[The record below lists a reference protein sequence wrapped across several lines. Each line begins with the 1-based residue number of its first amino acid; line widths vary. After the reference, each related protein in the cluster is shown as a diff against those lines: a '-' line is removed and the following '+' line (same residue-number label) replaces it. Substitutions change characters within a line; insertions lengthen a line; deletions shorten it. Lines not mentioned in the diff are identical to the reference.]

1 MTTQNILITGATSG
15 LGLAMAEQYAQ
26 TAGVKLFL
34 TGRQS
39 SPPLTA
45 PHSYCQAD
53 LSQPAAAETI
63 AHWLAEQGVTHL
75 HRLIHNAALG
85 QYGDIG
91 AFPAAQILEL
101 VQVNLKT
108 PLALTHTLLPLLQ
121 PAGGKII
128 FVSSVAS
135 VLPTADYALYT
146 ATKAAVDGLA
156 RNLRIELDGKVTV
169 QLLHPGATN
178 TGLHPKLG
186 IPAEK
191 MNWKKFPPAAQV
203 ARQMVQA
210 IEQNQ
215 KLHTTIGLGNQ
226 LLRQVALTF
235 PRPLEWLLRR
245 ATPPTASAPHHVA
258 ITGAADGLGRALA
271 HRFSQAG
278 WHITGI
284 DVDVGKA
291 METTAELRQH
301 GVEMRFIAADF
312 SRPADVAQVL
322 NILAEGEPLG
332 LFIHNAGIS
341 AAGYFSA
348 LPLAQQLKVIDINF
362 TAPLLLT
369 AGLWQKNLL
378 PAGGTVA
385 FVSSLSAYVGYP
397 GATVYASSK
406 DGLASYAQS
415 VAVAAAGR
423 WHLLTIYPGPL
434 RTAHAR
440 RYSPDN
446 GRENSRMLPETAADH
461 IFHAVQRHQ
470 RVLIPGFSAK
480 LFAFLGYLAPRLME
494 QAMKRMILDKF
505 PPPQI

>member
-1 MTTQNILITGATSG
+1 MTTTQNILITGATSG

-34 TGRQS
+34 TGRQPYAPLS
-39 SPPLTA
+39 SP
-45 PHSYCQAD
+45 HNYCQAD
-53 LSQPAAAETI
+53 LSQPAAAATL

-85 QYGDIG
+85 QYGDPG
-91 AFPAAQILEL
+91 SLPAAQILEL
-101 VQVNLKT
+101 VQVNLKA

-121 PAGGKII
+121 AAGGKII

-156 RNLRIELDGKVTV
+156 RNLRIELEGKVTV

-191 MNWKKFPPAAQV
+191 MNWGKFPPAAQV
-203 ARQMVQA
+203 ARHMVQA
-210 IEQNQ
+210 IEQNHH
-215 KLHTTIGLGNQ
+215 LHTTIGLGNQ
-226 LLRQVALTF
+226 LLRRVALTF
-235 PRPLEWLLRR
+235 PRPLAWAMRR
-245 ATPPTASAPHHVA
+245 TPSPTPAPHHIA
-258 ITGAADGLGRALA
+258 ITGVADGLGRALA
-271 HRFSQAG
+271 HRFAQAG

-301 GVEMRFIAADF
+301 RVEMRFIAADL

-322 NILAEGEPLG
+322 HALEAGEPLG

-341 AAGYFSA
+341 AAGYFST
-348 LPLAQQLKVIDINF
+348 LPLAQQLKVIDINL

-378 PAGGTVA
+378 PAGGTLA

-406 DGLASYAQS
+406 DGLTSYAQCVS
-415 VAVAAAGR
+415 ATGR
-423 WHLLTIYPGPL
+423 WHTLTIYPGPL

-446 GRENSRMLPETAADH
+446 GRENSRMLPETAANL
-461 IFHAVQRHQ
+461 IFHAVQHRQ
-470 RVLIPGFSAK
+470 RILIPGFSAK

-494 QAMKRMILDKF
+494 KAMKRMILDKF
-505 PPPQI
+505 PPP

>member
-1 MTTQNILITGATSG
+1 MSNLKNILITGATSG

-34 TGRQS
+34 TGRQPHAPLS
-39 SPPLTA
+39 S

-53 LSQPAAAETI
+53 LSQPAAAEAI

-75 HRLIHNAALG
+75 HRLIHNAAVG
-85 QYGDIG
+85 QYGDPG
-91 AFPAAQILEL
+91 SLPAAQILEM
-101 VQVNLKT
+101 VQVNLKA
-108 PLALTHTLLPLLQ
+108 PVALTHTLLPLLQ

-156 RNLRIELDGKVTV
+156 RNLRIELEGKVTV

-178 TGLHPKLG
+178 TGLHPKIG

-191 MNWKKFPPAAQV
+191 MNWEKFPPAAQV
-203 ARQMVQA
+203 AHHMVQA
-210 IEQNQ
+210 IEHNQ

-235 PRPLEWLLRR
+235 PRPLAWAMHRTT
-245 ATPPTASAPHHVA
+245 AKPAANTPQHVA
-258 ITGAADGLGRALA
+258 ITGVADGLGRALA
-271 HRFSQAG
+271 HRFAQAG

-291 METTAELRQH
+291 MQTTAELRQY
-301 GVEMRFIAADF
+301 GVEMRFIAADL

-322 NILAEGEPLG
+322 QVLGEGEPLG
-332 LFIHNAGIS
+332 LFVHNAGIS

-348 LPLAQQLKVIDINF
+348 LPLAHQLKVIDINF

-369 AGLWQKNLL
+369 AGLWHKNLL
-378 PAGGTVA
+378 PAGGMLA

-406 DGLASYAQS
+406 DGLTSYAQS
-415 VAVAAAGR
+415 IATTGR
-423 WHLLTIYPGPL
+423 WHTLTIYPGPL

-446 GRENSRMLPETAADH
+446 GRENSRMLPETAADL
-461 IFHAVQRHQ
+461 IFYAVQHHQ
-470 RVLIPGFSAK
+470 QVLIPGFSAK

-494 QAMKRMILDKF
+494 KAMKRMILDKF
-505 PPPQI
+505 PPS